1 MARIGVHIIA
11 ALIAVIAGFG
21 GLALSATGGMRI
33 WDAYMRFDLGSERVT
48 EGLLLQAL
56 GAVLLLVAVLTGRWS
71 PVGLVLLGLT
81 ALGALVL
88 SAFPTALLSV
98 TPQLPAPFTAG
109 YQAIVVGAPQVIGGV
124 IGAIGIV
131 LLTRLRAHAPT
142 GSHRTGSVVGHIVGI
157 LVAPLLFL
165 GGLLLLLR
173 GLDSAGKSHL
183 ALMGVATDPFW
194 MLALCSGFVLIVAAV
209 LCAHWSPFS
218 LLLPAL
224 ATMALTLL
232 VFLPEL
238 ILPLTTH
245 LPTALPFFVFAG
257 LLTASALGAGTV
269 VVLLQRVGPR
279 RSRRV
284 STTDSSR

>member
-1 MARIGVHIIA
+1 MTRIGIHIIA
-11 ALIAVIAGFG
+11 ALIALIAGWG
-21 GLALSATGGMRI
+21 GLALSAAGGIRI
-33 WDAYMRFDLGSERVT
+33 WEAYMRFDLGDERVT

-71 PVGLVLLGLT
+71 PFGLVLLGLT

-88 SAFPTALLSV
+88 SAFPAALLSV
-98 TPQLPAPFTAG
+98 APQLPASVTAG
-109 YQAIVVGAPQVIGGV
+109 YQAVLVGAPQVIGGV
-124 IGAIGIV
+124 VGAIGVV
-131 LLTRLRAHAPT
+131 LLTRLRTHAAT
-142 GSHRTGSVVGHIVGI
+142 GPRRAGSAAGHIVGI

-173 GLDSAGKSHL
+173 GLNSAGEPQL
-183 ALMGVATDPFW
+183 ALLGMATDPFW
-194 MLALCSGFVLIVAAV
+194 MLALFSGFALIVAAV
-209 LCAHWSPFS
+209 LCARWSPFS

-224 ATMALTLL
+224 ATLALTLL

-238 ILPLTTH
+238 ILPFTAH

-257 LLTASALGAGTV
+257 LPTASALVAGTA

-279 RSRRV
+279 RSRTA
-284 STTDSSR
+284 SIADSR